1 MNWKSV
7 SATVG
12 KFAPVVG
19 TALGGPAG
27 AAIGTMVA
35 AALGVA
41 DSPDA
46 VDLAIKNDPQAALK
60 LREFELANDQHIRD
74 HIFKTLAA
82 ELQDVQNAREIHKL
96 SRMPAVI
103 TVILSALNTLFGM
116 ALFFVEFPDTNR
128 DMINNF
134 GGQLVLLWVGSITY
148 WIGTTR
154 SSAEKTRLIGPP
166 QPHV

>member
-74 HIFKTLAA
+74 HIF
-82 ELQDVQNAREIHKL
+82 
-96 SRMPAVI
+96 SR
-103 TVILSALNTLFGM
+103 
-116 ALFFVEFPDTNR
+116 
-128 DMINNF
+128 
-134 GGQLVLLWVGSITY
+134 
-148 WIGTTR
+148 
-154 SSAEKTRLIGPP
+154 
-166 QPHV
+166 